1 MTKVTNFKEQ
11 EPALD
16 LAMREFI
23 ASTISTASRTM
34 AATFRMAP
42 AYTLSMLI
50 RRCIG
55 YLMVYDAMA
64 TADYLEA
71 LAQEARGTDAY
82 AAQQGAFQRI
92 VNAAELTDRIAMGQ
106 A

>member
-71 LAQEARGTDAY
+71 LAQEARELMPMPRSRAPSSASST
-82 AAQQGAFQRI
+82 QQS
-92 VNAAELTDRIAMGQ
+92 
-106 A
+106 